1 MIANAQATTGAL
13 AHTGIEKA
21 AILLVVLGD
30 KVSAGIVQQLSED
43 EVELVSRQVARLKRV
58 SPEDAEAVL
67 EEFYQLTAAPEDY
80 AIGGVDY
87 AKSMLFNAFGADVSK
102 RLMGRL
108 VTALGEDMTTFDAL
122 QKADPQQLAKFLHN
136 EHPQTIA
143 LVLAHLNPSQSAA
156 LLGSL
161 PPAMRGD
168 VALRVASLD
177 QISPEAIGKI
187 AAVIGQKLNS
197 LGQFSRESYGGVRAV
212 AEMFNRLDSVT
223 SKDILSAIEEQD
235 ATLVETIRHLM
246 FVFDDLLLIDANSLK
261 EVVARVDRKILTM
274 ALKGTG
280 EQLKN
285 HFLQCM
291 STRGADM
298 MREDIESLGPVK
310 IREVEKAQQQV
321 ITTVR
326 ELESEGVLSVRGTV
340 GEQYVV

>member
-1 MIANAQATTGAL
+1 MIANAAAAAAVL
-13 AHTGIEKA
+13 TGIEKA
-21 AILLVVLGD
+21 AILLVALGD
-30 KVSAGIVQQLSED
+30 QASASIVQQLSED

-58 SPEDAEAVL
+58 SPEDAETVL
-67 EEFYQLTAAPEDY
+67 EEFYQLTSAPEGF
-80 AIGGVDY
+80 ASGGVDY
-87 AKSMLFNAFGADVSK
+87 AKSMLLNAFGPDVSK

-108 VTALGEDMTTFDAL
+108 ISALGEDMTTFDAL
-122 QKADPQQLAKFLHN
+122 QKADPQQLAKFLHS

-143 LVLAHLNPSQSAA
+143 LVLAHLNPSQAAA
-156 LLGSL
+156 LLSSL
-161 PPAMRGD
+161 PPDMRGD

-187 AAVIGQKLNS
+187 AIVIGQKLNS

-212 AEMFNRLDSVT
+212 AEMFNRLDSVI
-223 SKDILSAIEEQD
+223 SKDVLNAIEQQD
-235 ATLVETIRHLM
+235 VALVETIRHLM

-261 EVVARVDRKILTM
+261 EVLTRVDRKILTM

-285 HFLQCM
+285 HFLECM
-291 STRGADM
+291 SQRGADM

-310 IREVEKAQQQV
+310 IKEVEKAQQQV
-321 ITTVR
+321 IAAVR

-340 GEQYVV
+340 GEQYVA